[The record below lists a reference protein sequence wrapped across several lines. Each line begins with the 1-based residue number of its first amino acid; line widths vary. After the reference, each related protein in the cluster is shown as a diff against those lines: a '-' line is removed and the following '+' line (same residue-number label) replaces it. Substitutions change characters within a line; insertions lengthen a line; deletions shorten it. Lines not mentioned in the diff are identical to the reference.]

1 MQAPAPE
8 TTASDRVPLAD
19 VRDLLV
25 HLVGEAIAH
34 RVRRRAGASPA
45 AAAQDFARQT
55 AHDIVQRG
63 QHFLDALKRGAIR
76 CREPAAEHVFRLAQQ
91 AAAKRW
97 IDNSFCD
104 DLTSQILGFREFG
117 CHVLLLSQG

>member
-1 MQAPAPE
+1 MDASIHTGTPLRQRMIEDMRMRKPPPA
-8 TTASDRVPLAD
+8 
-19 VRDLLV
+19 
-25 HLVGEAIAH
+25 
-34 RVRRRAGASPA
+34 AGGILA